1 MRWVL
6 TAVSATAMAAALSVS
21 AAPAQAATALQA
33 TWNEGCGKST
43 CFNDKGVFTQSWSAK
58 DASGPMTVGQLMLD
72 RGVLGSLDGK
82 TFRLSFQLNGEELG
96 SWGNFTMGG
105 IAGDELLFNGQAFT
119 WNPEDG
125 ELTLVLEIY
134 QPKTGVGGFSA
145 LSAPGGS
152 APNNIEDDE
161 LPNLGG
167 GSGVDA
173 IVPGVVPEPT
183 TWALMIGGFG
193 MAGAALRRR
202 SRVVA

>member
-1 MRWVL
+1 MRRVT
-6 TAVSATAMAAALSVS
+6 TAVSAIAMATALSVWV
-21 AAPAQAATALQA
+21 APAQGATILQA
-33 TWNEGCGKST
+33 GRNEGCGKST
-43 CFNDKGVFTQSWSAK
+43 CFNDKGVFTQTWSANN
-58 DASGPMTVGQLMLD
+58 AGGPMTVGQLMLD
-72 RGVLGSLDGK
+72 RGVLGDLDGK
-82 TFRLSFQLNGEELG
+82 TFRLSFQLNGQELG
-96 SWGNFTMGG
+96 SWGKFTMGG

-134 QPKTGVGGFSA
+134 KPKTGVGGFSA

-152 APNNIEDDE
+152 APNNIQDDE

-173 IVPGVVPEPT
+173 IVPGLVPEPA

>member
-1 MRWVL
+1 MRRVT
-6 TAVSATAMAAALSVS
+6 TAVSAIAMAAALSVWV
-21 AAPAQAATALQA
+21 APAQAATILQA
-33 TWNEGCGKST
+33 ARNEGCGKST
-43 CFNDKGVFTQSWSAK
+43 CFNDKGVFTQTWSASN
-58 DASGPMTVGQLMLD
+58 AAGPITVGQLMLD
-72 RGVLGSLDGK
+72 RSVLGDLDGK
-82 TFRLSFQLNGEELG
+82 TFRLSFQLNGQELG

-134 QPKTGVGGFSA
+134 KPKTGVGGFSA

-152 APNNIEDDE
+152 APNNIQDDE
-161 LPNLGG
+161 LPSLGG

-173 IVPGVVPEPT
+173 IVPGLVPEPA

>member
-6 TAVSATAMAAALSVS
+6 TAVSATAMAAALSIS
-21 AAPAQAATALQA
+21 AAPAQAATILQA
-33 TWNEGCGKST
+33 ARNDGCGKST
-43 CFNDKGVFTQSWSAK
+43 CFNDKGVFTQTWSAK
-58 DASGPMTVGQLMLD
+58 DAAGPMTVGQLMLD
-72 RGVLGSLDGK
+72 RGVLGDLDGK
-82 TFRLSFQLNGEELG
+82 TFRLSFQLNGQELG
-96 SWGNFTMGG
+96 TWGNFTMGG

-145 LSAPGGS
+145 LSAPSDG
-152 APNNIEDDE
+152 APANIQIPDEDE
-161 LPNLGG
+161 LPDLGA
-167 GSGVDA
+167 S
-173 IVPGVVPEPT
+173 PGVVPEPA

-193 MAGAALRRR
+193 MAGATLRRR

>member
-6 TAVSATAMAAALSVS
+6 TAVSATAMAAALSIS
-21 AAPAQAATALQA
+21 AAPAQAATILQA
-33 TWNEGCGKST
+33 ARNDGCGKST
-43 CFNDKGVFTQSWSAK
+43 CFNEKGVFTQTWSAK
-58 DASGPMTVGQLMLD
+58 DAAGPMTVGQLKLD
-72 RGVLGSLDGK
+72 RAVLGSLDGK

-96 SWGNFTMGG
+96 TWGNFTMGG
-105 IAGDELLFNGQAFT
+105 IAGDELMFNGQAFT

-145 LSAPGGS
+145 LSAPNDGPPGNILLPDEDERPDLGA
-152 APNNIEDDE
+152 APA
-161 LPNLGG
+161 L
-167 GSGVDA
+167 
-173 IVPGVVPEPT
+173 VPEPA

-202 SRVVA
+202 ARVLA